1 MTTGSVLAVDLGASS
16 GRVILGEVGPDRLE
30 LTELA
35 RFRNGPV
42 QLPEGLYWDI
52 LGLYQDVLGGLRAAR
67 DQPDVRGVAV
77 DSWAVDYGLLDA
89 SGRLLG
95 NPVHY
100 RDERSARGM
109 RIVDALLPPT
119 QQYALNG
126 LQHLALNTVNQLAA
140 DGDRLAWA
148 HQALLIPDLIG
159 YWLSGAAVT
168 ERTNA
173 STTGLLDPLSGQW
186 CDEIPERLGLPS
198 GLFPPLVD
206 PGTVI
211 GALSAAVSDDT
222 GLPGSVQLST
232 VASHDTASAV
242 VGVPARSPAF
252 GYISLGTWGLVGVE
266 LERPVLSVDS
276 AAANFTNELGVEGT
290 VRYLRNVVGLW
301 LLQEC
306 LRDWVLRHI
315 PVDLPTM
322 LAQAAALPA
331 GGPTIDADSPD
342 LIAPGRMPARIA
354 AACRDRGEAIPGEPG
369 QFVRCI
375 IDSLVVSLTRG
386 LHAAS
391 RLSGIEMQV
400 VHMVGGGARNALLCQ
415 LIADAVGLPVVAGPV
430 EATAIGN
437 VIVQART
444 HGLVSGDRWDLRALV
459 RGSQHLVTY
468 RPRTAASAA

>member
-1 MTTGSVLAVDLGASS
+1 MTNGSVLAVDLGASS

-109 RIVDALLPPT
+109 RIVDALLPPA

-126 LQHLALNTVNQLAA
+126 LQHIALNTVNQLAA
-140 DGDRLAWA
+140 DGDRLACA

-159 YWLSGAAVT
+159 YWLAGAAVT

-186 CDEIPERLGLPS
+186 CDEISERLGLPT
-198 GLFPPLVD
+198 GLFPRLVD
-206 PGTVI
+206 PGTVV
-211 GALSAAVSDDT
+211 GALSAAVSADT
-222 GLPGSVQLST
+222 GLPELVQLST

-266 LERPVLSVDS
+266 LEEPVLGNDS
-276 AAANFTNELGVEGT
+276 AAANFTNELGIEGT

-306 LRDWVLRHI
+306 LRDWALHQI
-315 PVDLPTM
+315 PVDLSTV
-322 LAQAAALPA
+322 LAQAAALPT
-331 GGPTIDADSPD
+331 GGPTIDADSPSFV
-342 LIAPGRMPARIA
+342 APGCMPARIA
-354 AACRDRGEAIPGEPG
+354 AACREQGHEVPGQPA

-375 IDSLVVSLTRG
+375 IDSLALSLTRG
-386 LHAAS
+386 LRAAS
-391 RLSGIEMQV
+391 RLSGIEMEV

-415 LIADAVGLPVVAGPV
+415 LTADAVGLPVVAGPV

-437 VIVQART
+437 VVVQART

-468 RPRTAASAA
+468 RPRTTASAA